1 MYVYSKRHNYL
12 KTNFPYCDRIEGL
25 ISVQKNIPYLK
36 EDDGLD
42 KHKLDIYLPLGAGES
57 LHNLPLVIHFH
68 GGGWVR
74 GDRKDEF
81 RGAPAVCR

>member
-1 MYVYSKRHNYL
+1 MIVFTGKIFIQR
-12 KTNFPYCDRIEGL
+12 D
-25 ISVQKNIPYLK
+25 VPYLE
-36 EDDGLD
+36 EDDGLY
-42 KHKLDIYLPLGAGES
+42 KHKLDIYFPEGAGVT

-74 GDRKDEF
+74 GDRRDEF